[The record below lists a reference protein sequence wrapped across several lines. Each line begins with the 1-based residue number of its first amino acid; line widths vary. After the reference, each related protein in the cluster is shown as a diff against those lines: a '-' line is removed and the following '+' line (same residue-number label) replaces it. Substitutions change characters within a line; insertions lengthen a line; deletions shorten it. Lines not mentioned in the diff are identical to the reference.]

1 MHGLIESLDDV
12 EAYAN
17 RQAVTNPSIA
27 SGIALRGPGLN
38 DLQLAE
44 LRRALPRLPK
54 NYLTIARR
62 WKLDKVS
69 IGLLNLCPPGFGRAT
84 DLVSCLVAA
93 DSPINPL
100 SRMIEES
107 SLVEVASFEGDPVCL
122 GLEGSIRVG
131 HVFRFALAEDA
142 TMYPRFVARSF
153 EDLLKGATELHAR
166 LMPDPEMA
174 SVEDV
179 ILAVRRYIPEEALEE
194 WRILARVSGAGN

>member
-1 MHGLIESLDDV
+1 MHGQIESLDDV

-17 RQAVTNPSIA
+17 REAVAKPSIA
-27 SGIALRGPGLN
+27 SRIALRGPGLN

-44 LRRALPRLPK
+44 LRRTWPRLPR

-62 WKLDKVS
+62 WKLDEVS
-69 IGLLNLCPPGFGRAT
+69 VGWLSLCPPGFGRAT

-93 DSPINPL
+93 NSPINPL
-100 SRMIEES
+100 LGMIEES
-107 SLVEVASFEGDPVCL
+107 RLVEVASFEGDPVCL
-122 GLEGSIRVG
+122 GLEGSVRVG

-142 TMYPRFVARSF
+142 TPYPRFVARSF
-153 EDLLKGATELHAR
+153 EDLLKGATAVHAH

-194 WRILARVSGAGN
+194 WRVLARVSGAGN